1 MSVFS
6 IKVNVT
12 FKLKGALQ
20 PSKEG
25 EIKYVVTKKDL
36 LSNVGKKFKGREAN
50 EIVRKGNQKHLF
62 RESKFVNQVTQM
74 SLDSYNYFTSQESNP
89 GFGKHWNRFSKKE
102 RLEKHLELIAN
113 DLRAESFSYEILED

>member
-1 MSVFS
+1 MSVS
-6 IKVNVT
+6 KKVNVT
-12 FKLKGALQ
+12 YKLLGALQ

-25 EIKYVVTKKDL
+25 EIKYVITGKDL
-36 LSNVGKKFKGREAN
+36 LSNIGKKLGDREAN
-50 EIVRKGNQKHLF
+50 KIVRKGSQKHLF
-62 RESKFVNQVTQM
+62 RESKFVNQVTQI

-89 GFGKHWNRFSKKE
+89 GFGKQWNRMSKRD